1 MKLTL
6 LNKQLAILETRPWT
20 KGEYAKQNWGVW
32 MHSISAYIGRIK
44 PSFAHFLIE
53 IFSVKGDTILDP
65 FSGVGTIPLE
75 ADNMGRIAIAND
87 LNPYA
92 NIITK
97 AKFDRRSL
105 SNELAYLESLK
116 DLDLTAEISNV
127 PEWVKEF
134 YHEKTLQEILAIRKR
149 LLQDG
154 RDFLFGCLLGIVH
167 GHRSTHLSMRTG
179 YIIPYIP
186 NPKPV
191 AEYREVFPRLISKA
205 KRMYSDMV
213 PDKTSGTVIFGDAR
227 SLKIKDKSVDV
238 IISSPPYY
246 HTLDYVHSN
255 RLRLWFA
262 GVDFENQDSLADNLI
277 QQRNTYLS
285 AMKDV
290 GKELKRVMKDDA
302 LCIFILGDVHLSAKN
317 TLNTAQ
323 DISELYKDLGFTTH
337 AIVEDE
343 IPAAKTTII
352 KYGGVDAIKN
362 KKQKLDRIL
371 VMSKNVS

>member
-1 MKLTL
+1 MKLPP
-6 LNKQLAILETRPWT
+6 LNTQLAILETRPWT

-32 MHSISAYIGRIK
+32 MHSISAYVGRIK

-53 IFSVKGDTILDP
+53 IFSAEGNTILDP

-97 AKFDRRSL
+97 AKFDRQGL
-105 SNELAYLESLK
+105 SNELIYLESIK
-116 DLDLTAEISNV
+116 DLDLTAETNHV

-149 LLQDG
+149 LLADG
-154 RDFLFGCLLGIVH
+154 RDFLLGCLLGIVH

-191 AEYREVFPRLISKA
+191 AEYREVLPRLISKA
-205 KRMYSDMV
+205 KRMYSDKV
-213 PDKTSGTVIFGDAR
+213 PDTTNGTVIFGDAR
-227 SLKIKDKSVDV
+227 SLKLEDRSVDV

-285 AMKDV
+285 AMKEV
-290 GKELKRVMKDDA
+290 GKELNRVMKDNA

-323 DISELYKDLGFTTH
+323 DISDLYKDLGFTTH
-337 AIVEDE
+337 AIVDDE
-343 IPAAKTTII
+343 IPASKTTIV
-352 KYGGVDAIKN
+352 KYGGENAIKN

-371 VMSKNVS
+371 VMSKNVT